1 MSPETRPV
9 GAFVPGARRTLWL
22 LSLLSA
28 LAFMDRQILAVLTEP
43 VKAEFAL
50 SDLHVGLVTGL
61 GFSVCFG
68 LIALPLGRY
77 ADGHERRGLVAWC
90 RGIGGALAALG
101 ALAPGAGWL
110 MATRAGAAVSD
121 AGGGPASMSMIAD
134 LYPPERRSGA
144 MAVFTMGSSVGSLLA
159 LLGGAWLMQHFGW
172 RATLLAVGLPALA
185 LALVLRWVVKEPM
198 RVAHGAGV
206 GLPALPNGSSSS
218 TGALTGPRVASASE
232 PAAPLGAVAE
242 VWSNTVARR
251 LLIAGAFA
259 LIAGYSFGT
268 WNFAYLMRLHGFS
281 PMGAGWVSGA
291 AALGSVVGGLFAG
304 RLTDRLV
311 RRDRRWQLGVPL
323 LGLSLALPAGWLYLA
338 LPPGHPG
345 WVAALVASFA
355 FLIAFWVA
363 PTYAALSMVV
373 PPQRRATANAL
384 MMLAG
389 ALLGGGLGPVLT
401 GGLSD
406 LLTPWAHGDA
416 LRWALAGV
424 IGLLGGALWFMARAM
439 RAYAGLA
446 PPAAPAPPASGG
458 PP

>member
-1 MSPETRPV
+1 
-9 GAFVPGARRTLWL
+9 
-22 LSLLSA
+22 
-28 LAFMDRQILAVLTEP
+28 
-43 VKAEFAL
+43 
-50 SDLHVGLVTGL
+50 VTGL
-61 GFSVCFG
+61 AFSVCFG

-77 ADGHERRGLVAWC
+77 ADRHERRSLVAWC

-144 MAVFTMGSSVGSLLA
+144 MSVFTMGSSVGSLLA
-159 LLGGAWLMQHFGW
+159 LVGGAWLMQHFGW
-172 RATLLAVGLPALA
+172 RATLLAVGLPALV
-185 LALVLRWVVKEPM
+185 LALLLRWVVKEPV
-198 RVAHGAGV
+198 RA
-206 GLPALPNGSSSS
+206 SSSAAAPS
-218 TGALTGPRVASASE
+218 AAGNMATGAAP
-232 PAAPLGAVAE
+232 PLGAVAE
-242 VWSNTVARR
+242 VWSLPVARR
-251 LLIAGAFA
+251 LLLAGSFA

-291 AALGSVVGGLFAG
+291 AALGSVVGGLVAG

-311 RRDRRWQLGVPL
+311 RRDRRWQMGVPL

-373 PPQRRATANAL
+373 PPHRRATANAL

-416 LRWALAGV
+416 LRWALAVV

>member
-1 MSPETRPV
+1 MSSDPPAT
-9 GAFVPGARRTLWL
+9 GSAAADARRTLWL

-68 LIALPLGRY
+68 ILALPLGRY
-77 ADGHERRGLVAWC
+77 ADRHERRGLVAWC

-144 MAVFTMGSSVGSLLA
+144 MSVFTMGASAGSLMA
-159 LLGGAWLMQHFGW
+159 LVGGAWLMQHFGW

-185 LALVLRWVVKEPM
+185 LALLLRWVVKEPM

-206 GLPALPNGSSSS
+206 GLPAAPNGSSSS

-311 RRDRRWQLGVPL
+311 RRDRRWQMGVPL
-323 LGLSLALPAGWLYLA
+323 LGLSLALPAGWLYLT
-338 LPPGHPG
+338 LPPGNAG
-345 WVAALVASFA
+345 WVAAMVTSFA

-373 PPQRRATANAL
+373 PPHRRATANAL

-416 LRWALAGV
+416 LRWSLAAV
-424 IGLLGGALWFMARAM
+424 IGLLGGAMWFMAHAM
-439 RAYAGLA
+439 RSYAGS
-446 PPAAPAPPASGG
+446 PVPSHTPAGG
-458 PP
+458 TT

>member
-1 MSPETRPV
+1 MPSDTLPS
-9 GAFVPGARRTLWL
+9 GAVAPDARRTLWL

-28 LAFMDRQILAVLTEP
+28 LAFMDRQILALLTEP

-61 GFSVCFG
+61 AFSVCFG

-77 ADGHERRGLVAWC
+77 ADRHERRSLVAWC

-144 MAVFTMGSSVGSLLA
+144 MSVFTMGSSVGSLLA
-159 LLGGAWLMQHFGW
+159 LVGGAWLMQHFGW
-172 RATLLAVGLPALA
+172 RATLLAVGLPALV
-185 LALVLRWVVKEPM
+185 LALSLRWVVKEPV
-198 RVAHGAGV
+198 RA
-206 GLPALPNGSSSS
+206 SSSAAAPS
-218 TGALTGPRVASASE
+218 AAGNMATGTAP
-232 PAAPLGAVAE
+232 PLGAVAE
-242 VWSNTVARR
+242 VWSLPVARR
-251 LLIAGAFA
+251 LLLAGSFA

-291 AALGSVVGGLFAG
+291 AALGSVIGGLVAG

-311 RRDRRWQLGVPL
+311 RRDRRWQMGVPL
-323 LGLSLALPAGWLYLA
+323 LGLSLALPAGWLYLT
-338 LPPGHPG
+338 LPPGNAG
-345 WVAALVASFA
+345 WVAAMVTSFA

-373 PPQRRATANAL
+373 PPHRRATANAL

-406 LLTPWAHGDA
+406 LLSPWAHGDA
-416 LRWALAGV
+416 LRWSLAAV
-424 IGLLGGALWFMARAM
+424 IGLLGGAMWFMARAM
-439 RAYAGLA
+439 RSYAGS
-446 PPAAPAPPASGG
+446 PVPSHTPAGG
-458 PP
+458 TT

>member
-1 MSPETRPV
+1 MPSDAIANV
-9 GAFVPGARRTLWL
+9 SAVPGARRTLWL

-61 GFSVCFG
+61 AFSVCFG

-77 ADGHERRGLVAWC
+77 ADRHERRGLVAWC
-90 RGIGGALAALG
+90 RGVGGALAALG

-110 MATRAGAAVSD
+110 MATRAGAAISD

-159 LLGGAWLMQHFGW
+159 LVGGAWLMQHFGW

-185 LALVLRWVVKEPM
+185 LALLLRWVVKEPL
-198 RVAHGAGV
+198 RTAPSAAPAQTAG
-206 GLPALPNGSSSS
+206 PF
-218 TGALTGPRVASASE
+218 
-232 PAAPLGAVAE
+232 AAATAPPLGAVAE
-242 VWSNTVARR
+242 VWSLPVARC
-251 LLIAGAFA
+251 LLLAGSFA

-281 PMGAGWVSGA
+281 PMDAGWVSGA
-291 AALGSVVGGLFAG
+291 AALGSVVGGLTSG

-311 RRDRRWQLGVPL
+311 RRSRRWQMGVPL

-373 PPQRRATANAL
+373 PPHRRATANAL

-406 LLTPWAHGDA
+406 LLTPWAQGDA

-424 IGLLGGALWFMARAM
+424 IGLLVGAMWFMGRAM
-439 RAYAGLA
+439 RAYASPGA
-446 PPAAPAPPASGG
+446 PVTPVSPAAGG
-458 PP
+458 PT

>member
-1 MSPETRPV
+1 MPSDTLPT
-9 GAFVPGARRTLWL
+9 GAVAPDARRTLWL

-61 GFSVCFG
+61 AFSVCFG

-77 ADGHERRGLVAWC
+77 ADRHERRSLVAWC

-144 MAVFTMGSSVGSLLA
+144 MSVFTMGSSVGSLLA
-159 LLGGAWLMQHFGW
+159 LVGGAWLMQHFGW
-172 RATLLAVGLPALA
+172 RATLLAVGLPALV
-185 LALVLRWVVKEPM
+185 LALLLRWVVKEPV
-198 RVAHGAGV
+198 RA
-206 GLPALPNGSSSS
+206 SSSAAAPS
-218 TGALTGPRVASASE
+218 AAGNMATGAAP
-232 PAAPLGAVAE
+232 PLGAVAE
-242 VWSNTVARR
+242 VWSLPVARR
-251 LLIAGAFA
+251 LLLAGSFA

-291 AALGSVVGGLFAG
+291 AALGSVVGGLVAG

-311 RRDRRWQLGVPL
+311 RRDRRWQMGVPL
-323 LGLSLALPAGWLYLA
+323 LGLSMALPAGWLYLA

-373 PPQRRATANAL
+373 PPHRRATANAL

-446 PPAAPAPPASGG
+446 PAAAPAPPASGG

>member
-1 MSPETRPV
+1 MPSDTLPT
-9 GAFVPGARRTLWL
+9 GAVAPDARRTLWL

-61 GFSVCFG
+61 AFSVCFG

-77 ADGHERRGLVAWC
+77 ADRHERRSLVAWC

-144 MAVFTMGSSVGSLLA
+144 MSVFTMGSSVGSLLA
-159 LLGGAWLMQHFGW
+159 LVGGAWLMQHFGW
-172 RATLLAVGLPALA
+172 RATLLAVGLPALV
-185 LALVLRWVVKEPM
+185 LALLLRWVVKEPV
-198 RVAHGAGV
+198 RA
-206 GLPALPNGSSSS
+206 SSSAAAPS
-218 TGALTGPRVASASE
+218 VAGSMATGAAP
-232 PAAPLGAVAE
+232 PLGAVAE
-242 VWSNTVARR
+242 VWSLPVARR
-251 LLIAGAFA
+251 LLLAGSFA

-291 AALGSVVGGLFAG
+291 AALGSVVGGLVAG

-311 RRDRRWQLGVPL
+311 RRDRRWQMGVPL

-373 PPQRRATANAL
+373 PPNRRATANAL

-416 LRWALAGV
+416 LRWALAVV

>member
-1 MSPETRPV
+1 MPSDAGPV
-9 GAFVPGARRTLWL
+9 APGATRTLWL

-50 SDLHVGLVTGL
+50 SDLQVGLVTGL
-61 GFSVCFG
+61 AFSVCFG

-77 ADGHERRGLVAWC
+77 ADRHERRRLVAWS

-110 MATRAGAAVSD
+110 MATRAGAAISD

-159 LLGGAWLMQHFGW
+159 LVGGAWLLQHFGW
-172 RATLLAVGLPALA
+172 RATLLAVGLPALG
-185 LALVLRWVVKEPM
+185 LALLLRWMVREPARALQRSGPAM
-198 RVAHGAGV
+198 QGETPATASSIAQSHVHPKPQASATESTFQGV
-206 GLPALPNGSSSS
+206 G
-218 TGALTGPRVASASE
+218 
-232 PAAPLGAVAE
+232 E
-242 VWSNTVARR
+242 VWSQPVARR
-251 LLIAGAFA
+251 LLLAGSFA

-268 WNFAYLMRLHGFS
+268 WNFAYLMRLHGLS
-281 PMGAGWVSGA
+281 PMAAGWVSGA
-291 AALGSVVGGLFAG
+291 AALGSVVGGLVAG

-311 RRDRRWQLGVPL
+311 RRTRRWQMGVPL
-323 LGLSLALPAGWLYLA
+323 LGLSLALPVGWSYLA
-338 LPPGHPG
+338 LPPGHPA
-345 WVAALVASFA
+345 WVAGLVAGFA
-355 FLIAFWVA
+355 FLISFWVA

-373 PPQRRATANAL
+373 APHRRATASAL

-406 LLTPWAHGDA
+406 LITPWAQGDA
-416 LRWALAGV
+416 LRWALAAV
-424 IGLLGGALWFMARAM
+424 IGLLAGAMWFMACAM
-439 RAYAGLA
+439 RAYAG
-446 PPAAPAPPASGG
+446 PGAAPLVVAGVKT
-458 PP
+458 

>member
-1 MSPETRPV
+1 MPSDTLPT
-9 GAFVPGARRTLWL
+9 GAVAPDARRTLWL

-68 LIALPLGRY
+68 LMALPLGRY
-77 ADGHERRGLVAWC
+77 ADRHERRGLVAWC

-144 MAVFTMGSSVGSLLA
+144 MSVFTMGASAGSLMA
-159 LLGGAWLMQHFGW
+159 LVGGAWLMQHFGW
-172 RATLLAVGLPALA
+172 RATLLAVGLPALF
-185 LALVLRWVVKEPM
+185 LAILLRWLVKEPV
-198 RVAHGAGV
+198 RAAQ
-206 GLPALPNGSSSS
+206 S
-218 TGALTGPRVASASE
+218 
-232 PAAPLGAVAE
+232 PAATNAADPSAVGPAQPLGAVAQ
-242 VWSNTVARR
+242 VWSLPVARR
-251 LLIAGAFA
+251 LLLAGSFA

-291 AALGSVVGGLFAG
+291 AALGSVVGGLVAG

-311 RRDRRWQLGVPL
+311 RRDRRWQMGVPL
-323 LGLSLALPAGWLYLA
+323 LGLSMALPAGWLYLA

-373 PPQRRATANAL
+373 PPNRRATANAL

-446 PPAAPAPPASGG
+446 PPAAPAPPAAGG

>member
-1 MSPETRPV
+1 MPSDAIAN
-9 GAFVPGARRTLWL
+9 GSAVPGARRTLWL

-61 GFSVCFG
+61 AFSVCFG

-77 ADGHERRGLVAWC
+77 ADRHERRGLVAWC

-110 MATRAGAAVSD
+110 MATRAGAAISD

-159 LLGGAWLMQHFGW
+159 LVGGAWLMQHFGW
-172 RATLLAVGLPALA
+172 RATLLAVGLPALV
-185 LALVLRWVVKEPM
+185 LALLLRWVVEEPL
-198 RVAHGAGV
+198 RTAPSAAPAQTAG
-206 GLPALPNGSSSS
+206 PF
-218 TGALTGPRVASASE
+218 
-232 PAAPLGAVAE
+232 AAAAAPPLGAVAE
-242 VWSNTVARR
+242 VWSLPVARC
-251 LLIAGAFA
+251 LLLAGAFA

-291 AALGSVVGGLFAG
+291 AALGSVVGGLVAG

-311 RRDRRWQLGVPL
+311 RRNRRWQMGVPL
-323 LGLSLALPAGWLYLA
+323 MGLSLALPAGWLYLA

-345 WVAALVASFA
+345 WVAALVAIFA

-373 PPQRRATANAL
+373 PPHRRATANAL

-406 LLTPWAHGDA
+406 LLTPWAQGDA
-416 LRWALAGV
+416 LRWALAVV

-439 RAYAGLA
+439 RAYSIASS
-446 PPAAPAPPASGG
+446 ASGASGSSG
-458 PP
+458 PSGPSGPTDQASHPSER

>member
-1 MSPETRPV
+1 MPSDTLPT
-9 GAFVPGARRTLWL
+9 GAVAPDARRTLWL

-61 GFSVCFG
+61 AFSVCFG

-77 ADGHERRGLVAWC
+77 ADRHERRSLVAWC

-144 MAVFTMGSSVGSLLA
+144 MSVFTMGSSVGSLLA
-159 LLGGAWLMQHFGW
+159 LVGGAWLMQHFGW
-172 RATLLAVGLPALA
+172 RATLLAVGLPALV
-185 LALVLRWVVKEPM
+185 LALLLRWLVKEPV
-198 RVAHGAGV
+198 RA
-206 GLPALPNGSSSS
+206 SSSAAAPS
-218 TGALTGPRVASASE
+218 AAGNMATGAAPR
-232 PAAPLGAVAE
+232 LGAVAE
-242 VWSNTVARR
+242 VWSLPVARR
-251 LLIAGAFA
+251 LLVAGSFA

-291 AALGSVVGGLFAG
+291 AALGSVVGGLVAG

-311 RRDRRWQLGVPL
+311 RRDRRWQMGVPL
-323 LGLSLALPAGWLYLA
+323 LGLSMALPAGWLYLA

-416 LRWALAGV
+416 LRWALAVV

-439 RAYAGLA
+439 RAYAS
-446 PPAAPAPPASGG
+446 PAAPLAQNPPPSGG
-458 PP
+458 QK

>member
-1 MSPETRPV
+1 MPSDTLPT
-9 GAFVPGARRTLWL
+9 GAVAPDARRTLWL

-61 GFSVCFG
+61 AFSVCFG

-77 ADGHERRGLVAWC
+77 ADRHERRSLVAWC

-144 MAVFTMGSSVGSLLA
+144 MSVFTMGSSVGSLLA
-159 LLGGAWLMQHFGW
+159 LVGGAWLMQHFGW
-172 RATLLAVGLPALA
+172 RATLLAVGLPALV
-185 LALVLRWVVKEPM
+185 LALLLRWVVKEPV
-198 RVAHGAGV
+198 RA
-206 GLPALPNGSSSS
+206 SSSAAAPS
-218 TGALTGPRVASASE
+218 AAGNMATGAAP
-232 PAAPLGAVAE
+232 PLGAVAE
-242 VWSNTVARR
+242 VWSLPVARR
-251 LLIAGAFA
+251 LLLAGSFA

-291 AALGSVVGGLFAG
+291 AALGSVVGGLVAG

-311 RRDRRWQLGVPL
+311 RRDRRWQMGVPL

-373 PPQRRATANAL
+373 PPHRRATANAL

-416 LRWALAGV
+416 LRWALAVV

>member
-1 MSPETRPV
+1 MPSDTLPT
-9 GAFVPGARRTLWL
+9 GAVAPDARRTLWL

-61 GFSVCFG
+61 AFSVCFG

-77 ADGHERRGLVAWC
+77 ADRHERRSLVAWC

-144 MAVFTMGSSVGSLLA
+144 MSVFTMGSSVGSLLA
-159 LLGGAWLMQHFGW
+159 LVGGAWLMQHFGW
-172 RATLLAVGLPALA
+172 RATLLAVGLPALV
-185 LALVLRWVVKEPM
+185 LALLLRWVVKEPV
-198 RVAHGAGV
+198 RA
-206 GLPALPNGSSSS
+206 SSSAAAPS
-218 TGALTGPRVASASE
+218 VAGSMATGAAP
-232 PAAPLGAVAE
+232 PLGAVAE
-242 VWSNTVARR
+242 VWSLPVARR
-251 LLIAGAFA
+251 LLLAGSFA

-291 AALGSVVGGLFAG
+291 AALGSVVGGLVAG

-311 RRDRRWQLGVPL
+311 RRDRRWQMGVPL
-323 LGLSLALPAGWLYLA
+323 LGLSMALPAGWLYLA

-373 PPQRRATANAL
+373 PPHRRATANAL

-416 LRWALAGV
+416 LRLALAGV

>member
-1 MSPETRPV
+1 MPSDTLPT
-9 GAFVPGARRTLWL
+9 GAVAPDARRTLWL

-61 GFSVCFG
+61 AFSVCFG

-77 ADGHERRGLVAWC
+77 ADRHERRSLVAWC

-144 MAVFTMGSSVGSLLA
+144 MSVFTMGSSVGSLLA

-172 RATLLAVGLPALA
+172 RATLLAVGLPALV
-185 LALVLRWVVKEPM
+185 LALLLRWLVKEPV
-198 RVAHGAGV
+198 RA
-206 GLPALPNGSSSS
+206 SSSAAAPS
-218 TGALTGPRVASASE
+218 AAGNMATGAAPR
-232 PAAPLGAVAE
+232 LGAVAE
-242 VWSNTVARR
+242 VWSLPVARR
-251 LLIAGAFA
+251 LLVAGSFA

-291 AALGSVVGGLFAG
+291 AALGSVVGGLVAG

-311 RRDRRWQLGVPL
+311 RRDRRWQMGVPL

-338 LPPGHPG
+338 LPSGHPG

-373 PPQRRATANAL
+373 PPHRRATANAL

-416 LRWALAGV
+416 LRWALAVV

-439 RAYAGLA
+439 RAYAS
-446 PPAAPAPPASGG
+446 PAAPLAQNPPPSGG
-458 PP
+458 QK

>member
-1 MSPETRPV
+1 MPSDTLPT
-9 GAFVPGARRTLWL
+9 GAVAPDARRTLWL

-61 GFSVCFG
+61 AFSVCFG

-77 ADGHERRGLVAWC
+77 ADRHERRSLVAWC

-144 MAVFTMGSSVGSLLA
+144 MSVFTMGSSVGSLLA
-159 LLGGAWLMQHFGW
+159 LVGGAWLMQHFGW
-172 RATLLAVGLPALA
+172 RATLLAVGLPALV
-185 LALVLRWVVKEPM
+185 LALLLRWVVKEPV
-198 RVAHGAGV
+198 RA
-206 GLPALPNGSSSS
+206 SSSAAAPS
-218 TGALTGPRVASASE
+218 VAGSMATGAAP
-232 PAAPLGAVAE
+232 PLGAVAE
-242 VWSNTVARR
+242 VWSLPVARR
-251 LLIAGAFA
+251 LLLAGSFA

-291 AALGSVVGGLFAG
+291 AALGSVVGGLVAG

-311 RRDRRWQLGVPL
+311 RRDRRWQMGVPL

-373 PPQRRATANAL
+373 PPHRRATANAL

-416 LRWALAGV
+416 LRWALAVV

>member
-1 MSPETRPV
+1 MPSDTLPT
-9 GAFVPGARRTLWL
+9 GAVAPDARRTLWL

-61 GFSVCFG
+61 AFSVCFG

-77 ADGHERRGLVAWC
+77 ADRHERRSLVAWC

-110 MATRAGAAVSD
+110 MATRAGSAVSD

-144 MAVFTMGSSVGSLLA
+144 MSVFTMGSSVGSLLA
-159 LLGGAWLMQHFGW
+159 LVGGAWLMQHFGW
-172 RATLLAVGLPALA
+172 RATLLAVGLPALV
-185 LALVLRWVVKEPM
+185 LALLLRWVVKEPV
-198 RVAHGAGV
+198 RA
-206 GLPALPNGSSSS
+206 SSSAAAPS
-218 TGALTGPRVASASE
+218 AAGNMATGAAP
-232 PAAPLGAVAE
+232 PLGAVAE
-242 VWSNTVARR
+242 VWSLPVARR
-251 LLIAGAFA
+251 LLLAGSFA

-291 AALGSVVGGLFAG
+291 AALGSVVGGLVAG

-311 RRDRRWQLGVPL
+311 RRDRRWQMGVPL

-373 PPQRRATANAL
+373 PPHRRATANAL

-416 LRWALAGV
+416 LRWALAVV

-439 RAYAGLA
+439 RAYAS
-446 PPAAPAPPASGG
+446 PAAPLAQNPPPSGG
-458 PP
+458 QT

>member
-1 MSPETRPV
+1 MSSDPPAT
-9 GAFVPGARRTLWL
+9 GSAAADARRTLWL

-68 LIALPLGRY
+68 LMALPLGRY
-77 ADGHERRGLVAWC
+77 ADRHERRGLVAWC

-144 MAVFTMGSSVGSLLA
+144 MSVFTMGASAGSLMA
-159 LLGGAWLMQHFGW
+159 LVGGAWLMQHFGW
-172 RATLLAVGLPALA
+172 RATLLAVGLPALF
-185 LALVLRWVVKEPM
+185 LAILLRWLVKEPV
-198 RVAHGAGV
+198 RAAQ
-206 GLPALPNGSSSS
+206 S
-218 TGALTGPRVASASE
+218 
-232 PAAPLGAVAE
+232 PAAANAADPSAVGPAPPLGAVAE
-242 VWSNTVARR
+242 VWSLPVARR
-251 LLIAGAFA
+251 LLLAGSFA

-291 AALGSVVGGLFAG
+291 AALGSVVGGLVAG

-311 RRDRRWQLGVPL
+311 GRDRRWQMGVPL

-373 PPQRRATANAL
+373 PPHRRATANAL

-406 LLTPWAHGDA
+406 LLTPWAHGNA
-416 LRWALAGV
+416 LRWALAAV
-424 IGLLGGALWFMARAM
+424 IGLLGGAMWFMARAM
-439 RAYAGLA
+439 RSYAGS
-446 PPAAPAPPASGG
+446 PVPSHTPAGG
-458 PP
+458 TT

>member
-1 MSPETRPV
+1 MAPESDRP
-9 GAFVPGARRTLWL
+9 APGAARTLWL

-61 GFSVCFG
+61 AFSVCFA

-77 ADGHERRGLVAWC
+77 ADRHERRGLVAWC
-90 RGIGGALAALG
+90 RGLGGALAALG
-101 ALAPGAGWL
+101 AVAPGAGWL
-110 MATRAGAAVSD
+110 MATRAGAAISD

-159 LLGGAWLMQHFGW
+159 LVGGAWLMQHFGW
-172 RATLLAVGLPALA
+172 RFTLLAVGLPALV
-185 LALVLRWVVKEPM
+185 LAMLLRWVV
-198 RVAHGAGV
+198 
-206 GLPALPNGSSSS
+206 
-218 TGALTGPRVASASE
+218 SE
-232 PAAPLGAVAE
+232 PVRAALSAAPAQAAGPFAAAAAAPLGAAAE
-242 VWSNTVARR
+242 VWSLPVARH
-251 LLIAGAFA
+251 LLLAGSFA

-291 AALGSVVGGLFAG
+291 AALGSVVGGLVAG

-311 RRDRRWQLGVPL
+311 RRSRRWQMGVPL
-323 LGLSLALPAGWLYLA
+323 LGLSLALPTGWMYLA
-338 LPPGHPG
+338 LPPGQPG
-345 WVAALVASFA
+345 WVAALVAGFA
-355 FLIAFWVA
+355 FLISFWVA

-373 PPQRRATANAL
+373 PPHRRATANAL

-406 LLTPWAHGDA
+406 LLTPWAGGDA
-416 LRWALAGV
+416 LRWALAAV
-424 IGLLGGALWFMARAM
+424 IGLLAGALWFMARAM
-439 RAYAGLA
+439 RAYACTSDAWGSTVPERHA
-446 PPAAPAPPASGG
+446 THPSGE
-458 PP
+458 